1 MIQWA
6 VFAEGI
12 EADLLAGL
20 SSDKRRLRAVQAIN
34 KIARDARNMA
44 ADRIR
49 SEIAFPDNYVSGK
62 RLYVSKQAQRSSLE
76 ARITAR
82 GRATSLARFVKGGV
96 RKGQQGV
103 MLEVGKGKA
112 QFKKRM
118 FVLPLR
124 QGNEY
129 TDTKFNL
136 GLAIRLRAGERLDN
150 KLNARRVESGLY
162 LLYGPS
168 VYQVFR
174 GNDGE
179 GVANDIGPDVADK
192 LQKEFLRLL
201 DLK

>member
-1 MIQWA
+1 MIKWA

-20 SSDKRRLRAVQAIN
+20 DSDTRRLKAVQAIN
-34 KIARDARNMA
+34 RITREARNLA
-44 ADRIR
+44 ADQIR

-62 RLYVSKQAQRSSLE
+62 RLYVSKKAQRSSLE
-76 ARITAR
+76 GRITAR

-96 RKGQQGV
+96 RKGQKGV
-103 MLEVGKGKA
+103 LLEVGKGKA
-112 QFKKRM
+112 QFQKRL

-124 QGNEY
+124 QGSEF
-129 TDTKFNL
+129 TDTKYNL

-150 KLNARRVESGLY
+150 KLSARKVESGLY

-179 GVANDIGPDVADK
+179 GVANDIGPEVAAR
-192 LQKEFLRLL
+192 LEREFLRLL
-201 DLK
+201 DFK